1 LLRSWLG
8 QREKVDGDSRLSNMA
23 ARLKVVILASGSGSI
38 AQSVIEAKESGLL
51 DIEILALISDK
62 KCLALER
69 AGKHQIPARYLPL
82 DGDRDQWSAR
92 LLAEVGAFA
101 PDLVLSLGFM
111 KILDRSFLEKFRV
124 INTHPSYLPHFPG
137 AHAVKEALESGAL
150 ETGCSIH
157 WVDEGV
163 DTGEIIAQRK
173 IAILP
178 GDSEET
184 LHQRIKIQERDL
196 IIEVLQKIID
206 KS

>member
-1 LLRSWLG
+1 
-8 QREKVDGDSRLSNMA
+8 
-23 ARLKVVILASGSGSI
+23 LAD
-38 AQSVIEAKESGLL
+38 VE
-51 DIEILALISDK
+51 
-62 KCLALER
+62 
-69 AGKHQIPARYLPL
+69 
-82 DGDRDQWSAR
+82 
-92 LLAEVGAFA
+92 AFA

-163 DTGEIIAQRK
+163 DSGEIIAQRK

-178 GDSEET
+178 GDSEEA
-184 LHQRIKIQERDL
+184 LHQRIKIQEREL